1 MPIKR
6 LSGACALAAAL
17 VLVAGCGSSGGS
29 STGGSSTGSSGGGS
43 TSASTPSA
51 SPSPTATP
59 ATVAQ
64 LKKIVLQPAD
74 LPGWKASPAEPDPT
88 QQADDAQMAS
98 CVGVK
103 NTDEDQVAT
112 SDSDDFSL
120 GDATISSSAS
130 SYKSPS
136 DLDVDLA
143 VLHSPKFDSCETQ
156 LMSKGIAESL
166 PQGSRVGT
174 MSLKITPQP
183 GGDWPANVV
192 GIGTASVPVTVN
204 GQQVTLYADFAA
216 ITGPLIEADVEAENV
231 GAPVPAAALRAAI
244 VAVAHRAATGS

>member
-1 MPIKR
+1 MT
-6 LSGACALAAAL
+6 AAL

-29 STGGSSTGSSGGGS
+29 STSGSAAGNSSGGS

-51 SPSPTATP
+51 SPSPTASP

-74 LPGWKASPAEPDPT
+74 LSGWKASPAEPDAT
-88 QQADDAQMAS
+88 QQADDAQMAK

-112 SDSDDFSL
+112 TDSDDFSL
-120 GDATISSSAS
+120 GDATISSTAS
-130 SYKSPS
+130 SYKSAS

-143 VLHSPKFDSCETQ
+143 VLHSPKFVSCETQ

-166 PQGSRVGT
+166 PQGAHVGT
-174 MSLKITPQP
+174 MSLKLTPQP

-192 GIGTASVPVTVN
+192 GLGTASLPVTVN

-231 GAPVPAAALRAAI
+231 GAPVPAATLRAA
-244 VAVAHRAATGS
+244 VEAVAHRAATGS